1 MTIRR
6 LHRLF
11 LGLLV
16 EFGERIEGV
25 VPTRVYQ
32 SFLDQ
37 CYLVG
42 LAEGLHSL

>member
-1 MTIRR
+1 
-6 LHRLF
+6 
-11 LGLLV
+11 
-16 EFGERIEGV
+16 V